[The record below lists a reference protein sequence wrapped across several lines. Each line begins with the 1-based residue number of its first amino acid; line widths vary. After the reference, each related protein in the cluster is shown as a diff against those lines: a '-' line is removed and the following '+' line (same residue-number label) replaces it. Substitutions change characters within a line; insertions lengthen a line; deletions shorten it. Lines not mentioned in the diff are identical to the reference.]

1 MKYSL
6 GLLVLLSGLAFSS
19 AAPSGQSSRSV
30 TLTVRTATITAEL
43 AQTPEELS
51 RGLMYR
57 ESLGDNAGMLFVLR
71 EPQQA
76 VFWMKNTPLPLSIAY
91 LNSHGQILEIYDMS
105 PFSEVQVS
113 SKSDKV
119 RFALEM
125 NQGWFALNKIVPL
138 DVILP
143 KETSWEKLA
152 TPIKR

>member
-1 MKYSL
+1 
-6 GLLVLLSGLAFSS
+6 
-19 AAPSGQSSRSV
+19 
-30 TLTVRTATITAEL
+30 
-43 AQTPEELS
+43 
-51 RGLMYR
+51 
-57 ESLGDNAGMLFVLR
+57 MLFVLR

-91 LNSHGQILEIYDMS
+91 LNSRGQILEIYDMS
-105 PFSEVQVS
+105 PLSEVQIP

-143 KETSWEKLA
+143 KETTWEKLA